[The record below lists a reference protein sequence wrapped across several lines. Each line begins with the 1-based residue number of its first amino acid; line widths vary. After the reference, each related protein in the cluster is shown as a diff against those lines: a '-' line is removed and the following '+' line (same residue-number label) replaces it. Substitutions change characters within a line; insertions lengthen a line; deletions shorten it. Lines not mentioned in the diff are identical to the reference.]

1 MKSADEDEYR
11 QFVEARLEHLR
22 RTAYLLCRD
31 WHTADDLVSI
41 TLGKLY
47 RAWTRVRAAENVDA
61 YVRQVLTRA
70 WLDERRRPWRRER
83 STDEVPDDAA
93 PDTEPD
99 LADRELL
106 LGLLGK
112 LPERRRAVVVLR
124 YYCDLSVE
132 ETAQILGITTGTVKS
147 QAARA
152 LESLR
157 LLAADQSALSTGRFA

>member
-1 MKSADEDEYR
+1 MKRADEDEYR
-11 QFVEARLEHLR
+11 QFVGARLDHLR

-47 RAWTRVRAAENVDA
+47 RAWPRVRAAENVDA

-93 PDTEPD
+93 PDSEPD

-106 LGLLGK
+106 LDLIGK

-157 LLAADQSALSTGRFA
+157 LLAVDQPALRAGRFA